1 LNGRAARFVLPA
13 KPAEIMGTM
22 LKHRDSVGY
31 FCEAGVEMWK
41 TQSLKTANEIDLNRS
56 LTTQ

>member
-1 LNGRAARFVLPA
+1 LMRLPCPAASKNIWR
-13 KPAEIMGTM
+13 
-22 LKHRDSVGY
+22 Y

-41 TQSLKTANEIDLNRS
+41 TQSPKIANEFDLNRS